1 MIPALIGAG
10 ASIIGGLLG
19 SKNKAPT
26 TTQKS
31 EPWSAVQP
39 WLKDNIATGQKL
51 QAQYE
56 AQPFSPLQQQA
67 YANLFADNDNFRT
80 NVVPGLLSWANN
92 AMQGGYQRQNV
103 ARPGMVGYGPS
114 VQQPMQQPM
123 QPTQPMPTV
132 QPKPGAMAG
141 LLNFA
146 PPPAQTQA
154 QAPTMPTN
162 AEAFDKAMQE
172 YQRREL
178 ERQMYTPSQNWFSGF
193 GG

>member
-19 SKNKAPT
+19 RKNKAPTT

-39 WLKDNIATGQKL
+39 WLNDNIATGQKL

-67 YANLFADNDNFRT
+67 YANLFADNDNFRS

-92 AMQGGYQRQNV
+92 SMQGGYQRQNV
-103 ARPGMVGYGPS
+103 ARPGMVGYGPP
-114 VQQPMQQPM
+114 VQPVQQPVQPMQQP
-123 QPTQPMPTV
+123 V
-132 QPKPGAMAG
+132 QQKPGAMAG

-154 QAPTMPTN
+154 QTPTMPTN

-178 ERQMYTPSQNWFSGF
+178 ERQRQMYTPSQN
-193 GG
+193 

>member
-92 AMQGGYQRQNV
+92 SMQGGYQRQNV
-103 ARPGMVGYGPS
+103 ARPGMVGYWPS

-123 QPTQPMPTV
+123 QPM

-146 PPPAQTQA
+146 PQTQAPA